1 MAKTTNRAGGHQ
13 IPSIPAQGVNGT
25 SAPGPAHGPAHPSS
39 RKPAGQG
46 NGAGQGNSHGNDK

>member
-13 IPSIPAQGVNGT
+13 IPNIPVQGVGGT
-25 SAPGPAHGPAHPSS
+25 TAPGPAHGPAHPSS

-46 NGAGQGNSHGNDK
+46 NGPGQGNAHNDK